1 MNIAFDIS
9 QTGSGKAG
17 CGFFAYALAS
27 LLSGENKALSF
38 TWLPNFGNF
47 FFDFKHQFSIQ
58 FTGTGQ
64 KYGPRLYGK
73 LELDNFWLNPNL
85 EKILG
90 YPNIIHSNNFW
101 CPRNLSKSRLV
112 YTLYDTSF
120 LINSSWTTEE
130 NRIGCFQGILNSSVQ
145 ADYIIAISEFSK
157 QSYLEFFPNYPENR
171 MITIYPASRFHDTSD
186 LGRRP
191 KVNFPLSLESFW
203 LYVSTIEPRKNHRK
217 LLEAYS
223 IYTKLSSRIMPLVL
237 VGGRG
242 WMMDDLFEFVNK
254 LKLSDFVKIIGYVDD
269 SELIWLYRNCY
280 ANLYPSLYEGFGLP
294 VLEGMQFGAPSI
306 VSNSSSIPE
315 VAEDACILIEPNDVE
330 GWAMNMCALS
340 KDSDIRNALVSKS
353 IKQSKKYQW
362 RYALKKVLE
371 VYKKVTSLPKL
382 IDER

>member
-1 MNIAFDIS
+1 
-9 QTGSGKAG
+9 
-17 CGFFAYALAS
+17 
-27 LLSGENKALSF
+27 
-38 TWLPNFGNF
+38 
-47 FFDFKHQFSIQ
+47 
-58 FTGTGQ
+58 
-64 KYGPRLYGK
+64 
-73 LELDNFWLNPNL
+73 
-85 EKILG
+85 
-90 YPNIIHSNNFW
+90 
-101 CPRNLSKSRLV
+101 
-112 YTLYDTSF
+112 
-120 LINSSWTTEE
+120 
-130 NRIGCFQGILNSSVQ
+130 
-145 ADYIIAISEFSK
+145 
-157 QSYLEFFPNYPENR
+157 
-171 MITIYPASRFHDTSD
+171 
-186 LGRRP
+186 
-191 KVNFPLSLESFW
+191 
-203 LYVSTIEPRKNHRK
+203 
-217 LLEAYS
+217 
-223 IYTKLSSRIMPLVL
+223 
-237 VGGRG
+237 
-242 WMMDDLFEFVNK
+242 MMDDLFEFVNK